1 MRSKRRELLP
11 HVPLL
16 PMQIEQ
22 REHERIAAA
31 LDAVDTDG
39 LASDRAEAML
49 MRQQLALHASYVE
62 ACAKL
67 EACADAM
74 RSSDEHLVPLR
85 FPLRLTQR
93 TRKSVEDG
101 LYRSFLRFLQ
111 DIHSTV
117 VTQHGG
123 ALGDA
128 VTEVDAFATKLANVL
143 TLETCRVLDGLVSH
157 ADALE
162 VCVSYTEK
170 CRAAAVREES
180 AHLLT
185 LDNACE
191 VVIATLAR
199 FSTRA
204 AKISRDVPERMRA
217 FLKSSERKGLSGAAT
232 RLAREPQLLGAIAKH
247 HVWLFGGEG
256 DDAKV
261 VRIYELLLLTHLELA
276 QALTWQRRRV
286 AWLSS
291 ANSANMCWCGIV
303 VGTGMEGTLVHA
315 PAHMRCFAGEERVR
329 LIIEWREAPFA
340 CYLSVVGVANTVLEL
355 LHTHRLPLDR
365 IGAAYASRIL
375 TFDFCKYESA
385 AQNILEDT
393 VRPWCERVDSERV
406 H

>member
-1 MRSKRRELLP
+1 MRSKRRKLLP

-204 AKISRDVPERMRA
+204 AKISRDVPA
-217 FLKSSERKGLSGAAT
+217 VS
-232 RLAREPQLLGAIAKH
+232 
-247 HVWLFGGEG
+247 
-256 DDAKV
+256 
-261 VRIYELLLLTHLELA
+261 YTHL
-276 QALTWQRRRV
+276 
-286 AWLSS
+286 
-291 ANSANMCWCGIV
+291 
-303 VGTGMEGTLVHA
+303 TL
-315 PAHMRCFAGEERVR
+315 PT
-329 LIIEWREAPFA
+329 
-340 CYLSVVGVANTVLEL
+340 N
-355 LHTHRLPLDR
+355 
-365 IGAAYASRIL
+365 
-375 TFDFCKYESA
+375 
-385 AQNILEDT
+385 
-393 VRPWCERVDSERV
+393 
-406 H
+406 